1 MLNYNALQ
9 LRINL
14 MTVNI
19 FLQLDCWDALVETVK
34 IETLNQD
41 HFETNRDPKA
51 YNDVKET
58 PLHQFIIFLSLVLVM
73 KYFFDYYLQRV
84 MNTFSRKVIF
94 AIVMNCYLPSGCSST
109 YWNEMKSSPI
119 HIVKDYTVLK
129 IKSLFKHETDSFR
142 H

>member
-14 MTVNI
+14 ITVNI
-19 FLQLDCWDALVETVK
+19 RDALVETVK

-58 PLHQFIIFLSLVLVM
+58 QFIIFLSLVLVM
-73 KYFFDYYLQRV
+73 KYFF
-84 MNTFSRKVIF
+84 
-94 AIVMNCYLPSGCSST
+94 
-109 YWNEMKSSPI
+109 
-119 HIVKDYTVLK
+119 
-129 IKSLFKHETDSFR
+129 
-142 H
+142 